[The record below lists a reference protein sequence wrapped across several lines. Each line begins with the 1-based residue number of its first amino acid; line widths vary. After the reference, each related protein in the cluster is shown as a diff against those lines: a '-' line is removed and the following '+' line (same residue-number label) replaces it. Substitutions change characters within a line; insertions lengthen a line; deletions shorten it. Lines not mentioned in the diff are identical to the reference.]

1 MELIEVLP
9 TSDLCIHIYVYI
21 YIYIDQYCFLK
32 NHLSN
37 DIYMYVYI
45 YISFILLKQSLG
57 NMEQGVFIMELF
69 ANKCHISVSNLFSSM
84 KSMKLN

>member
-1 MELIEVLP
+1 M
-9 TSDLCIHIYVYI
+9 
-21 YIYIDQYCFLK
+21 
-32 NHLSN
+32 
-37 DIYMYVYI
+37 YI